1 MLEKKYE
8 KGCTERKGS
17 GTGTAKNGA
26 RATTTKVYDEMKR
39 EKAEA

>member
-8 KGCTERKGS
+8 KGCTERKGN
-17 GTGTAKNGA
+17 GTAKNGA
-26 RATTTKVYDEMKR
+26 RAITTKVFDGRKR